1 MIYFNLK
8 NQDGS
13 TVNAV
18 GFLIMIIES
27 ESKKVDNKGRKFVF
41 TRGLFSV
48 FWREDSPNLRL
59 SVEDLEFA
67 ELSVDNGDPYARF
80 FDKYVKPRL
89 EELGLSGYM
98 CALTLHQQE
107 EEEVKL
113 WLADEP
119 IKVDASTLIKRL
131 GLSSN

>member
-1 MIYFNLK
+1 MIRFKLASP
-8 NQDGS
+8 DGS

-18 GFLIMIIES
+18 GFLIMTIEG
-27 ESKKVDNKGRKFVF
+27 KKADAKGREVVF
-41 TRGLFSV
+41 TQGSFSV

-59 SVEDLEFA
+59 SVEDLAFA
-67 ELSVDNGDPYARF
+67 ELTVDNGDPYARF

-89 EELGLSGYM
+89 EELGLSNHM
-98 CALTLHQQE
+98 CALTLHGQE

-113 WLADEP
+113 WIADEP
-119 IKVDASTLIKRL
+119 VKVDASTLIKKL

>member
-1 MIYFNLK
+1 MIRFKLVSLP
-8 NQDGS
+8 DGS

-18 GFLIMIIES
+18 GFLIMTIDG
-27 ESKKVDNKGRKFVF
+27 KKVDAKGREVVF
-41 TRGLFSV
+41 TKGLFSV
-48 FWREDSPNLRL
+48 FWREGSPNLRL

-80 FDKYVKPRL
+80 FDKYIKPRL

-98 CALTLHQQE
+98 CALTLHEQE
-107 EEEVKL
+107 EEEFRL
-113 WLADEP
+113 WIADEP
-119 IKVDASTLIKRL
+119 IKVDASTLIKKL